1 MNILIVGEFS
11 AFSKHLKNGFQ
22 ELGHNV
28 VVVTKGDGFK
38 QLNGDANDIKYQI
51 PKGLWNI
58 PATRILY
65 APIENCRLFKSLD
78 RIHRP
83 DLIIVINLVFV
94 TDSVFSVGVPLKY
107 IAKCKKKGTKII
119 STICGRDPTIAYYPE
134 LRYCEDKYPNGLYK
148 YRQRHKKRFNRLLKL
163 SDTIIPIGYDY
174 YYAVNRYCQDNGINT
189 YISHSI
195 PLPITIMET
204 EISSCVGR
212 RIVIF
217 HGIIREDFKGTKY
230 FLEALERIKQ
240 EYPDKVEIIVDGK
253 MPYDEYVTELKK
265 MDILLDQTNSY
276 GMGIN
281 AELGMMMGKVVFTG
295 NEPENEDDMQL
306 GKSPAINAIPNS
318 SYIYMKLKELVDN
331 PEEIERIKKES
342 RAFALTHLASPVV
355 AGRYIQLIDE
365 H

>member
-1 MNILIVGEFS
+1 
-11 AFSKHLKNGFQ
+11 
-22 ELGHNV
+22 
-28 VVVTKGDGFK
+28 
-38 QLNGDANDIKYQI
+38 
-51 PKGLWNI
+51 
-58 PATRILY
+58 
-65 APIENCRLFKSLD
+65 
-78 RIHRP
+78 
-83 DLIIVINLVFV
+83 
-94 TDSVFSVGVPLKY
+94 
-107 IAKCKKKGTKII
+107 
-119 STICGRDPTIAYYPE
+119 
-134 LRYCEDKYPNGLYK
+134 
-148 YRQRHKKRFNRLLKL
+148 
-163 SDTIIPIGYDY
+163 
-174 YYAVNRYCQDNGINT
+174 
-189 YISHSI
+189 
-195 PLPITIMET
+195 MET

-253 MPYDEYVTELKK
+253 MPYDEYVTVLKK